1 MAEKRRNSAFWYR
14 LAMGLLFAIVVV
26 YTAYHL
32 FSLFFS
38 DDISTIVSG
47 VTTERVTVGGDGYV
61 FRDETLL
68 YSRNSG
74 VVERRC
80 PRDKLSL
87 TSIRRAT
94 EARTEL

>member
-38 DDISTIVSG
+38 FNEVHIRLNFVVHNFPPFLHDITMYC
-47 VTTERVTVGGDGYV
+47 THCNR
-61 FRDETLL
+61 FHF
-68 YSRNSG
+68 
-74 VVERRC
+74 
-80 PRDKLSL
+80 
-87 TSIRRAT
+87 
-94 EARTEL
+94 